1 MNRQKAR
8 EQAFLLVFE
17 NSFKDDTLEEIID
30 SANLARDIDICD
42 YAVEVFNGVKENTLT
57 IDKYIEQSALGWKK
71 ERISRVALAVLRVAV
86 YEMLY
91 KDELPVA
98 VSINEAVNLAKKYS
112 VKDEASFIN
121 GVLGSINKKIEEEK
135 A

>member
-42 YAVEVFNGVKENTLT
+42 YAIEVFNGVKENTLI

>member
-98 VSINEAVNLAKKYS
+98 VSINEAINLAKKYS

-121 GVLGSINKKIEEEK
+121 GVLGSISKKIEEEN

>member
-121 GVLGSINKKIEEEK
+121 GVLGSIKKKIEEEN

>member
-121 GVLGSINKKIEEEK
+121 GVLGSISKKIEEEN